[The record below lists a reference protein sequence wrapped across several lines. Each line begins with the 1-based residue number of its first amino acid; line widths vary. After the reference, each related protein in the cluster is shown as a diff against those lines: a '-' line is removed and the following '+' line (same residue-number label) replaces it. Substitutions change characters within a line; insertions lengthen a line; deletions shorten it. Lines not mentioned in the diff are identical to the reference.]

1 MTVPQSFTSAPTD
14 DISDDDKF
22 IGGAEVPRDMDT
34 KNNKAP
40 WWAAVVLGG
49 LLTGNLMILGWL
61 ANSLSSFNTAISN
74 LDVAVGQLKIEYRDL
89 DRSVNRMIA
98 GPGNNP

>member
-1 MTVPQSFTSAPTD
+1 MDTSLPNET
-14 DISDDDKF
+14 

-61 ANSLSSFNTAISN
+61 ANSLAGFNTAISN
-74 LDVAVGQLKIEYRDL
+74 LDVAVGHNILQPYR
-89 DRSVNRMIA
+89 VVRMWRRTA
-98 GPGNNP
+98 